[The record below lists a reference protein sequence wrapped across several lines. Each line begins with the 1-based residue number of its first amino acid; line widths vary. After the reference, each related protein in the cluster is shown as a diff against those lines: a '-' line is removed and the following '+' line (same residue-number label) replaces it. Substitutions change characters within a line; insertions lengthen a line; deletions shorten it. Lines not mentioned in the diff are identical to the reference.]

1 MSTLKRL
8 LIPSAALLWGLQFAF
23 LNPAL
28 ALLLVALFDAT
39 AAEVGWVLAVYNGS
53 GFVAS
58 LVLPAYADRKGN
70 YLWPLLACGL
80 LTLALA
86 VLLYVTTSF
95 PIAVIGLLVLGG
107 PAGVGSSLLFAH
119 LKYSGASPSEVVNTR
134 AIVSVAW
141 VAGPPL
147 ATLIIG
153 TFGNRAVLLAI
164 AAVAVLNIAT
174 TAAMI
179 AVRSAARAK
188 AGEPTKPAATAA
200 DNQPMS
206 RAGIAVI
213 IAAFIALQA
222 ANSAAVSIMSLF
234 VTETLGLDVI
244 WAGVALGVAAGLE
257 IPALLLIGR
266 LSYRFS
272 NLLLIAS
279 GCVVGIAYYTAMVF
293 VSGPVLLIGLQ
304 VLDAWFFAVVAGVG
318 LTLFQQVIPRPGLA
332 SGMFV
337 NTRRLG
343 AIVSGAVIGLGSLT
357 PLGYGGVFAVCAALT
372 VLALAAI
379 GVAARITRRG
389 IDLPDTEI
397 ASKGEPQGH
406 Q

>member
-1 MSTLKRL
+1 MTTLKRL

-28 ALLLVALFDAT
+28 ALLLVALFDAS

-53 GFVAS
+53 GFIAS
-58 LVLPAYADRKGN
+58 LILPAYADRKGN

-95 PIAVIGLLVLGG
+95 SIAVIGLLVLGG

-119 LKYSGASPSEVVNTR
+119 LKYSGARPSEVVNTR

-147 ATLIIG
+147 ATFIIG
-153 TFGNRAVLLAI
+153 TFGDRAVLLAI

-174 TAAMI
+174 TAAML
-179 AVRSAARAK
+179 AERPAARAK
-188 AGEPTKPAATAA
+188 TGEATKPAETPA
-200 DNQPMS
+200 DNPTMS
-206 RAGIAVI
+206 KAGIAVI
-213 IAAFIALQA
+213 VAAFIALQA

-234 VTETLGLDVI
+234 VTETLGLDVM
-244 WAGVALGVAAGLE
+244 WAGVALGVAAALE

-272 NLLLIAS
+272 NLRLIAS
-279 GCVVGIAYYTAMVF
+279 GCVVGIAYYAAMVF
-293 VSGPVLLIGLQ
+293 VPGPVLLIGLQ

-318 LTLFQQVIPRPGLA
+318 LTLFQQIIPRPGLA
-332 SGMFV
+332 SGLFV

-343 AIVSGAVIGLGSLT
+343 AIVSGAVIGLGSRT
-357 PLGYGGVFAVCAALT
+357 PLGYGGIFALCAALT
-372 VLALAAI
+372 AVALIAI
-379 GVAARITRRG
+379 GVAARITKREIRRRE
-389 IDLPDTEI
+389 T
-397 ASKGEPQGH
+397 AFKGRDQRHG
-406 Q
+406 

>member
-1 MSTLKRL
+1 M
-8 LIPSAALLWGLQFAF
+8 A
-23 LNPAL
+23 
-28 ALLLVALFDAT
+28 VA
-39 AAEVGWVLAVYNGS
+39 V
-53 GFVAS
+53 
-58 LVLPAYADRKGN
+58 
-70 YLWPLLACGL
+70 CGL

-153 TFGNRAVLLAI
+153 TFGNRTVLLAI
-164 AAVAVLNIAT
+164 AAIAVLNIAT
-174 TAAMI
+174 TAAML
-179 AVRSAARAK
+179 ADRSAARAK
-188 AGEPTKPAATAA
+188 PGEPTKPTQTAA
-200 DNQPMS
+200 DDRPMS

-234 VTETLGLDVI
+234 VTETLGLDVM

-266 LSYRFS
+266 LNYRFS
-272 NLLLIAS
+272 NLRLIAS

-293 VSGPVLLIGLQ
+293 VSGPALLLGLQ

-372 VLALAAI
+372 VLALVAI
-379 GVAARITRRG
+379 GVAARITKRG
-389 IDLPDTEI
+389 IDMPDTEI

>member
-1 MSTLKRL
+1 
-8 LIPSAALLWGLQFAF
+8 LLWGLQFAF

-39 AAEVGWVLAVYNGS
+39 AAEVGWVLAVYNAS

-153 TFGNRAVLLAI
+153 TFGNRTVLLAI
-164 AAVAVLNIAT
+164 AAIAVLNIAT
-174 TAAMI
+174 TAAML
-179 AVRSAARAK
+179 ADRSAARAK
-188 AGEPTKPAATAA
+188 PGEPTKPTQTAA
-200 DNQPMS
+200 DDRPMS

-234 VTETLGLDVI
+234 VTETLGLDVM

-266 LSYRFS
+266 LNYRFS
-272 NLLLIAS
+272 NLRLIAS

-293 VSGPVLLIGLQ
+293 VSGPALLLGLQ

-372 VLALAAI
+372 VLALVAI
-379 GVAARITRRG
+379 GVAARITKRG
-389 IDLPDTEI
+389 IDMPDTEI